1 MWHNSRKAIYRKA
14 TMLIS
19 RNLLRV
25 LCVCFMLCAAP
36 AWASE
41 YHGLVTSSGLPVPGA
56 TVTVTQ
62 GGKKFVTVTDTQGFY
77 SFPTLADGPA
87 SIEVE
92 MTGFTALKQD
102 IAIAANTPTA
112 TFELKLLTLDQMRS
126 ELKPVLSAPYTVAQA
141 TSEVKKTSEAPKPA
155 AGKAAA
161 PVAAAPPEE
170 VSQRAADGLLVQGS
184 VNNAATSQF
193 TLAPRFGNT
202 ASGKSLYSFG
212 LNVRVDNS
220 ALDAKS
226 YSQAG
231 IDTSK
236 PNTNQLTGG
245 FAIQGPLKIP
255 HLLRNGPNIF
265 VGYQRVE
272 NSTSTTTPG
281 LVPTAAERSGNLS
294 QLATA
299 QGLTIYAP
307 TTGPE
312 VACLTSMGIAPGS
325 ALPGNTIP
333 TACINPAAQALWNLY
348 PQPNFAG
355 NAIYNY
361 QVPLVTD
368 VHVDSLNSN
377 ASKTIGRKNQVTGTL
392 AATSTRTS
400 FDTFLG
406 FEDATHGLGINTNIN
421 WSHTINA
428 HLHWNAS
435 YQFSRQSNRS
445 TPYWENRTFTG
456 ESLIQG
462 NDHDPIYAGPPTL
475 SFTSGLAA
483 LTDAQ
488 SSFIRNETNGVG
500 YVFRFNRAPHNITAG
515 VDFRRQQFNYLSQ
528 ANARG
533 TYSFTST
540 NAGGSGSDVADF
552 LLGVPTTSAVQF
564 GNADK
569 YLRQTAY
576 DAYAT
581 DDWRVNPQLTVNA
594 GARYEYGAP
603 VTEIKNRLAN
613 LDVVPGF
620 SQVSPVL
627 ATAPKGPLTGQTYPN
642 SLTRPDRSAIEPR
655 VAASWRPI
663 PGSSLLLSAGYG
675 ITYDT
680 SVYQG
685 IALNLAQ
692 QAPLATT
699 SQIAQNSAACPLTLT
714 NGFTVCPSGSTFG
727 VDPNYRVGYLQ
738 TWNLRV
744 QRDLPESI
752 QMTAIYLGNKG
763 SRGAQLFLP
772 NTNPVGAVNPC
783 PSCPVGF
790 EYLASGGDSTRE
802 SGQIQ
807 LRRRLKSGF
816 TASLLYTYSKSIDDD
831 SSLGGQG
838 ASTQSSATIAQDW
851 RNLRGE
857 RGLSTFDQRHLLN
870 VLIQYTTGMGK
881 GGGSLL
887 SGWKGRVYKEW
898 TFQTQITAG
907 SGLPETPLDTNET
920 IAGYNA
926 TVRPNVTGKSLY
938 AAPAGFALNAAAY
951 TAPPLGQ
958 FGNARRDSIT
968 GPNQFTL
975 NAIMNRT
982 FRLNPRFNLDAQIAS
997 QNAINHV
1004 TFANYIT
1011 NINSTQFGLPTAP
1024 NAMRQTQAALR
1035 LRF

>member
-1 MWHNSRKAIYRKA
+1 
-14 TMLIS
+14 MLC
-19 RNLLRV
+19 LLIV
-25 LCVCFMLCAAP
+25 LCTAS

-41 YHGLVTSSGLPVPGA
+41 YHGVVTFSGLPVPGA
-56 TVTVTQ
+56 TVTLTQ

-87 SIEVE
+87 TIEIE
-92 MTGFTALKQD
+92 MTGFSALKQD
-102 IAIAANTPTA
+102 ITVAADAPLA
-112 TFELKLLTLDQMRS
+112 TLELKLLTLDQMRS

-155 AGKAAA
+155 AGQTAAVAA
-161 PVAAAPPEE
+161 PAAPPED

-202 ASGKSLYSFG
+202 ASGKSLYSYG
-212 LNVRVDNS
+212 LYVRVDNS
-220 ALDAKS
+220 ALDAKN
-226 YSQAG
+226 YSLAG
-231 IDTSK
+231 IDTTK

-245 FAIQGPLKIP
+245 FSVQGPLKIP

-265 VGYQRVE
+265 INYSRTE
-272 NSTSTTTPG
+272 NTTSTTNST
-281 LVPTAAERSGNLS
+281 LVPTTSERSGDLS

-312 VACLTSMGIAPGS
+312 VGCLASMGIAAGTP
-325 ALPGNTIP
+325 LPGNTIP
-333 TACINPAAQALWNLY
+333 TACISPTALALWNLY

-355 NAIYNY
+355 TNVYNY

-368 VHVDSLNSN
+368 THVDALNSN
-377 ASKTIGRKNQVTGTL
+377 VSKTIGRKNQVTGTL

-400 FDTFLG
+400 FDTLLG
-406 FEDATHGLGINTNIN
+406 FEDATHGLGINTSVN

-445 TPYWENRTFTG
+445 TPYFENRAIYAQG
-456 ESLIQG
+456 GVLG
-462 NDHDPIYAGPPTL
+462 NDPDPIYGGPSTL
-475 SFTSGLAA
+475 NFDSGLAS
-483 LTDAQ
+483 LSDAQ
-488 SSFIRNETNGVG
+488 ASFIRNETNGVG

-533 TYSFTST
+533 TLTFNGYATASPTSRASGT
-540 NAGGSGSDVADF
+540 PVGSDVADF
-552 LLGVPTTSAVQF
+552 LLGVPDTTSIAY

-594 GARYEYGAP
+594 GVRYEYGAP
-603 VTEIKNRLAN
+603 ITEVKNRLAN

-620 SQVSPVL
+620 SQVTPVL
-627 ATAPKGPLTGQTYPN
+627 ASAPKGPLTGQTYPN
-642 SLTRPDRSAIEPR
+642 SLTRPDRGAIEPR

-663 PGSSLLLSAGYG
+663 PGSSLLVSAGYG

-680 SVYQG
+680 SIYQG

-692 QAPLATT
+692 QAPLATGFT
-699 SQIAQNSAACPLTLT
+699 YQNGVGCSVALT
-714 NGFTVCPSGSTFG
+714 NAFACTPFSTFG
-727 VDPNYRVGYLQ
+727 VDPNYRAGYLQ

-763 SRGAQLFLP
+763 TRGAQLFLP
-772 NTNPVGAVNPC
+772 NTNAPSPGTVNNPC
-783 PSCPVGF
+783 LGLPCGF

-838 ASTQSSATIAQDW
+838 ASTQGSATIAQDW
-851 RNLRGE
+851 THLHNE

-887 SGWKGRVYKEW
+887 SGWRGKVYKEW

-907 SGLPETPLDTNET
+907 SGLPETPLYTAQS
-920 IAGYNA
+920 IAGY
-926 TVRPNVTGKSLY
+926 TSSVRPSLTGQSVY
-938 AAPAGFALNAAAY
+938 AAPPGYALNRFAY
-951 TAPPLGQ
+951 SAPLAGQ
-958 FGNARRDSIT
+958 WGNAGRDSIT

-975 NAIMNRT
+975 NAVMNRT

-1004 TFANYIT
+1004 TFASYIN
-1011 NINSTQFGLPTAP
+1011 NINTTQFGLPTAP
-1024 NAMRQTQAALR
+1024 NAMRQTQAQLR